1 MSTNQ
6 WFFEDTLSQADPE
19 VALHVAAEEARL
31 RGQIE
36 LVAPKNYL
44 SRAAREAMNSMV
56 VFATIEGYPGKRY
69 HAGVENFDA
78 IERL

>member
-1 MSTNQ
+1 MDNT
-6 WFFEDTLSQADPE
+6 WFFEKKLADADPD
-19 VALHVAAEEARL
+19 VSQHIAAEESRL